1 MKKLIIVVLFIS
13 SFTAF
18 SQKDLKWHTDF
29 TEAAK
34 LSQKT
39 HKPILANF
47 TGSDWCGWCKVLK
60 REVFVT
66 NEFKKWAKKNVIL
79 LEVDFPRRTKIA
91 PELKKQNYA
100 LQRAFGVRGYPT
112 VWMFSVGNKKDP
124 KKDLVPLGKTGYR
137 KGGPKVWIAS
147 IDKYLP

>member
-1 MKKLIIVVLFIS
+1 MKKIILVVLFIS
-13 SFTAF
+13 SFTVF
-18 SQKDLKWHTDF
+18 SQNELTWHTDF

-39 HKPILANF
+39 NKPIMANF

-66 NEFKKWAKKNVIL
+66 DEFKKWAKKNVIL
-79 LEVDFPRRTKIA
+79 LELDFPRRKQLS
-91 PELKKQNYA
+91 PELKKQNSA

-112 VWMFSVGNKKDP
+112 VWLFNVGKEKDP
-124 KKDLVPLGKTGYR
+124 KKDLVPLGKTGYI
-137 KGGPKVWIAS
+137 KGGAKVWIAS